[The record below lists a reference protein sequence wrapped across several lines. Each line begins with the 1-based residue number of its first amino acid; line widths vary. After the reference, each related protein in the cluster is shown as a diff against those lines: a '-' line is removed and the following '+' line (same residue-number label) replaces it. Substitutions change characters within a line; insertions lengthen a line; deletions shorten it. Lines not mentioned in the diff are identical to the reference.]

1 LVRIHDAKHNAL
13 QGQGLLRSGGD
24 MTSRVSVAPNVTLDV
39 SELVESFTRAP
50 GPGGQNV
57 NKVSSA
63 VQLRFD
69 VQHSPSLPDHVR
81 QRLMRLAG
89 QRLTTDGVL
98 IIEAHRHRTQARN
111 RDDARER
118 LFELIRQA
126 CIVPK
131 VRRATKP
138 SKGARERRL
147 KQKRSRSEVKK
158 TRGRQP
164 QE

>member
-1 LVRIHDAKHNAL
+1 
-13 QGQGLLRSGGD
+13 
-24 MTSRVSVAPNVTLDV
+24 MTSRISVAPGVALDI
-39 SELVESFTRAP
+39 SELVENFTRAP

-69 VQHSPSLPDHVR
+69 VQRSPSLPDDVR

-98 IIEAHRHRTQARN
+98 IIEAHRHRTQGRN

-118 LFELIRQA
+118 LFELIREA
-126 CIVPK
+126 CIAPK

-138 SKGARERRL
+138 SKGVRERRL
-147 KQKRSRSEVKK
+147 KQKRFRSEVKK

-164 QE
+164 QD

>member
-1 LVRIHDAKHNAL
+1 MQRR
-13 QGQGLLRSGGD
+13 GSD
-24 MTSRVSVAPNVTLDV
+24 MTSRLSVAPGITLDA
-39 SELVESFTRAP
+39 SELVESFVRAP

-57 NKVSSA
+57 NKVASA

-69 VQHSPSLPDHVR
+69 VQRSPSLPDDVR
-81 QRLMRLAG
+81 RRLTRLAG

-98 IIEAHRHRTQARN
+98 IIEAHRHRTQGRN

-118 LFELIRQA
+118 LFELIRRA

-138 SKGARERRL
+138 SAGARERRL
-147 KQKRSRSEVKK
+147 KQKRFRSEVKK
-158 TRGRQP
+158 TRGRQG
-164 QE
+164 QD